1 VPSVHPLHAAHPDP
15 YMRKRLPQAE
25 TGVAVDHT
33 TAIFAAELILLL
45 FFGRLIGE
53 GMVRIGQPAIFGQ
66 LLAGVLLGPSI
77 FGAML
82 PELRHMVFPETP
94 ALKSMIDAVSQ
105 IGILLLLLLTGME
118 TNLALVNRKRGAVI
132 STSLFG
138 IAVPFVCGVALA
150 YALPAE
156 LIPSTATRLVT
167 ALFLGTA
174 LSISSVKIVGMVLM
188 EIGAIRRDLG
198 QLILATAILDDSL
211 AWIII
216 AIISGIAAYGA
227 VNFEHVGMSIGL
239 TALFLAASLTVGKR
253 VVARIIV
260 WCNDNL
266 ATEVPVIS
274 AILLIMLTMA
284 LTTELIGVHSALGA
298 FVAGILIG
306 QSPILSEQIESQ
318 LRGFII
324 AFFSPVFFAVAG
336 LGMDL
341 RTLLDPALLGFT
353 LVVILIASIGKFLGA
368 LAGGMVGG
376 LNWLESLAL
385 ATGLNARG
393 STEVIIAT
401 VGLSMGALSNQLYTM
416 IVAMAVVTTMA
427 MPPTLRWMMGRVPLR
442 DEEMRRLEKE
452 EAEGTES
459 VPQMERALVHVDGS
473 ANGGLTAIL
482 AGLFAARQGVLTT
495 VLEAPRDEGDKT
507 PGRTRLMEAAK
518 SAWQDVGPPS
528 DKAAP
533 PAPKPA
539 PSPAIEQLVQARP
552 AQADDAIEK
561 EASKGY
567 SIAFVGIDQPI
578 SATAPRFEEPLQ
590 ALVAAFDGPVA
601 ILLNG
606 GRYEASADAPL
617 NILVPT
623 GGSADSRLATEI
635 ALTLAAASRGTLT
648 ALHVFDPREDT
659 LLLRG
664 RARRLGI
671 SVLVEAHR
679 LGKRS
684 GVAVK
689 GLTATSPRPETE
701 IRRVVRRGRFDLI
714 VLGTALRHGETK
726 FLGPRTL
733 ALVQSLRTPVL
744 LVAR

>member
-1 VPSVHPLHAAHPDP
+1 VAA
-15 YMRKRLPQAE
+15 
-25 TGVAVDHT
+25 DHT

-53 GMVRIGQPAIFGQ
+53 GMARIGQPAIFGQ

-77 FGAML
+77 FGAVL
-82 PELRHMVFPETP
+82 PELRHIVFPETP

-118 TNLALVNRKRGAVI
+118 TNLALVNRKRRAVI

-156 LIPSTATRLVT
+156 LVPSSATRLVT

-239 TALFLAASLTVGKR
+239 TALFLAASLTVGR
-253 VVARIIV
+253 RAVARIIV

-266 ATEVPVIS
+266 AIEVPVIS

-298 FVAGILIG
+298 FIAGILIG
-306 QSPILSEQIESQ
+306 QSPILTEHIESQ

-341 RTLLDPALLGFT
+341 RTLLDPTLLGFT
-353 LVVILIASIGKFLGA
+353 LAVILIASIGKFLGA
-368 LAGGMVGG
+368 LAGGMLGG

-393 STEVIIAT
+393 STDVIIAT
-401 VGLSMGALSNQLYTM
+401 IGLSMGALSNQLYTM

-427 MPPTLRWMMGRVPLR
+427 MPPTLRWMIGRVPLR
-442 DEEMRRLEKE
+442 DEELRRLENE
-452 EAEGTES
+452 EAEQTES
-459 VPQMERALVHVDGS
+459 VPQMERALVYLDAS

-482 AGLFAARQGVLTT
+482 AGLFAAREGVLTT
-495 VLEAPRDEGDKT
+495 VLETSRQEGDKT
-507 PGRTRLMEAAK
+507 PGRTRLMEAAQ
-518 SAWQDVGPPS
+518 AALRDV
-528 DKAAP
+528 AA
-533 PAPKPA
+533 
-539 PSPAIEQLVQARP
+539 PAIEQLVQTRTV
-552 AQADDAIEK
+552 QAEDAVEK
-561 EASKGY
+561 EAAKGY
-567 SIAFVGIDQPI
+567 SIAFVGIGQPI
-578 SATAPRFEEPLQ
+578 CTTEPRFEEPLQ

-606 GRYEASADAPL
+606 GRYEASPAAPL

-623 GGSADSRLATEI
+623 GGSAEARLATEI
-635 ALTLAAASRGTLT
+635 ALTLAAASRGSLA

-701 IRRVVRRGRFDLI
+701 IRRVARRGRYDLV

-726 FLGPRTL
+726 FLGPHTL

-744 LVAR
+744 LIAR

>member
-1 VPSVHPLHAAHPDP
+1 VAA
-15 YMRKRLPQAE
+15 
-25 TGVAVDHT
+25 DHT

-53 GMVRIGQPAIFGQ
+53 GMARIGQPAIFGQ

-77 FGAML
+77 FGAVL
-82 PELRHMVFPETP
+82 PDLRHMVFPGTP

-156 LIPSTATRLVT
+156 LIPSSATRLVT

-239 TALFLAASLTVGKR
+239 TALFLAASLTVGR
-253 VVARIIV
+253 RAVARIIV

-274 AILLIMLTMA
+274 AILLIMLSMA

-306 QSPILSEQIESQ
+306 QSPILSEHIESQ

-353 LVVILIASIGKFLGA
+353 LAVILIASIGKFLGA
-368 LAGGMVGG
+368 LAGGMLGG

-401 VGLSMGALSNQLYTM
+401 IGLSMGALSNQLYTM
-416 IVAMAVVTTMA
+416 IVAMAVVTTIA
-427 MPPTLRWMMGRVPLR
+427 MPPTLRWMIGRVPLR
-442 DEEMRRLEKE
+442 DEELRRLENE
-452 EAEGTES
+452 EAEQTES
-459 VPQMERALVHVDGS
+459 VPQMERALVYLDAS

-482 AGLFAARQGVLTT
+482 AGLFAAREGVLTT
-495 VLEAPRDEGDKT
+495 VLETAREEGDKT
-507 PGRTRLMEAAK
+507 PGRTRLMEAA
-518 SAWQDVGPPS
+518 Q
-528 DKAAP
+528 AALQGV
-533 PAPKPA
+533 AA
-539 PSPAIEQLVQARP
+539 PAIEQLVQTRTV
-552 AQADDAIEK
+552 QTEDAVEK
-561 EASKGY
+561 EAAKGY
-567 SIAFVGIDQPI
+567 SIAFVGIGQPI
-578 SATAPRFEEPLQ
+578 CATEPRFEEPLQ

-606 GRYEASADAPL
+606 GRYETASTVPL

-623 GGSADSRLATEI
+623 GGSADARLATEI

-664 RARRLGI
+664 RARRQGI

-689 GLTATSPRPETE
+689 GLTATSPQPETE
-701 IRRVVRRGRFDLI
+701 IRRVARRGRYDLV
-714 VLGTALRHGETK
+714 VLGTSLRHGETK

-733 ALVQSLRTPVL
+733 GLVQSLRTPVL
-744 LVAR
+744 LIAR

>member
-1 VPSVHPLHAAHPDP
+1 
-15 YMRKRLPQAE
+15 M
-25 TGVAVDHT
+25 
-33 TAIFAAELILLL
+33 
-45 FFGRLIGE
+45 
-53 GMVRIGQPAIFGQ
+53 
-66 LLAGVLLGPSI
+66 
-77 FGAML
+77 
-82 PELRHMVFPETP
+82 
-94 ALKSMIDAVSQ
+94 
-105 IGILLLLLLTGME
+105 
-118 TNLALVNRKRGAVI
+118 
-132 STSLFG
+132 
-138 IAVPFVCGVALA
+138 
-150 YALPAE
+150 
-156 LIPSTATRLVT
+156 T

-174 LSISSVKIVGMVLM
+174 LSISSVKIVAMVLM

-227 VNFEHVGMSIGL
+227 VNFEHVGMSVGL
-239 TALFLAASLTVGKR
+239 TALFLAVSLTVGR
-253 VVARIIV
+253 RAVARIIV

-306 QSPILSEQIESQ
+306 QSPILTEHIESQ

-353 LVVILIASIGKFLGA
+353 LAIILIASIGKFLGA
-368 LAGGMVGG
+368 LAGGMLGG

-416 IVAMAVVTTMA
+416 IVAMAVVTTMV

-442 DEEMRRLEKE
+442 DEELQRLDKE
-452 EAEGTES
+452 EAEQNES
-459 VPQMERALVHVDGS
+459 VPKMERALVYVDGS
-473 ANGGLTAIL
+473 NNGGLAATL

-495 VLEAPRDEGDKT
+495 VLQAPGEQGDKSQ
-507 PGRTRLMEAAK
+507 GRDRLTAAGNAALQNVPEPSGK
-518 SAWQDVGPPS
+518 EPP
-528 DKAAP
+528 A
-533 PAPKPA
+533 APKPA
-539 PSPAIEQLVQARP
+539 LEQLVQGRS
-552 AQADDAIEK
+552 AQTEDAVEK
-561 EASKGY
+561 EAAKGY

-578 SATAPRFEEPLQ
+578 SKTAPRFEDPLQ
-590 ALVAAFDGPVA
+590 ALAATFDGPIA

-606 GRYEASADAPL
+606 RRYDPSSDGPL

-623 GGSADSRLATEI
+623 RRQRRFASGHRNCPDACRRQPRHPDGAARLRSAGRHAVAARPRRGGSAYRCLSRPI
-635 ALTLAAASRGTLT
+635 AWASAAAWPSR
-648 ALHVFDPREDT
+648 D
-659 LLLRG
+659 
-664 RARRLGI
+664 
-671 SVLVEAHR
+671 
-679 LGKRS
+679 
-684 GVAVK
+684 
-689 GLTATSPRPETE
+689 
-701 IRRVVRRGRFDLI
+701 
-714 VLGTALRHGETK
+714 
-726 FLGPRTL
+726 
-733 ALVQSLRTPVL
+733 
-744 LVAR
+744 